1 MNNEFVCLKDKFRL
15 LQEIKK
21 LIIYSDTHVYSNFPK
36 EKKHLKIAYFDAV
49 NNLFEYTLRA
59 NNTSGNVRNKNQN
72 EYILNSS
79 NQFKP
84 LFCEELHRVFL
95 SARRVEQKI
104 GIKRL
109 AIQKAMQKGY
119 KTCGGYHW
127 KEIKKHRF
135 NNYGR

>member
-21 LIIYSDTHVYSNFPK
+21 LIIYSDTYVYTNFPK

-72 EYILNSS
+72 ECFTYLSVVDFYISYFLLLN
-79 NQFKP
+79 N
-84 LFCEELHRVFL
+84 LDIILLHIFL
-95 SARRVEQKI
+95 PYLEYQ
-104 GIKRL
+104 
-109 AIQKAMQKGY
+109 
-119 KTCGGYHW
+119 
-127 KEIKKHRF
+127 
-135 NNYGR
+135 